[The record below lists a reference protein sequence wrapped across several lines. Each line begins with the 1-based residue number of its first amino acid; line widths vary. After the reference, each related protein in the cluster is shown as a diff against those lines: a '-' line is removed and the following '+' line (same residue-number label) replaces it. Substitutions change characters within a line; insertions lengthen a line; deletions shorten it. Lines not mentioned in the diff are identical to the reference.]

1 MHMGMWAHAPC
12 GGWGELLGVSSTA
25 LRLTPPTSV
34 TTAAVTDFFFSIF
47 ALFLDANHTCMQFV
61 LLIFTQLSLTL
72 SDSLG
77 TPPSP
82 LQALLIL
89 CLGYGL
95 LSLVGLFA

>member
-1 MHMGMWAHAPC
+1 
-12 GGWGELLGVSSTA
+12 
-25 LRLTPPTSV
+25 
-34 TTAAVTDFFFSIF
+34 
-47 ALFLDANHTCMQFV
+47 MQFV

-72 SDSLG
+72 SDSLE